1 MSIRSLSPNPE
12 MGGNRIAAFGVQISR
27 LAAFA
32 RITSHESP
40 VMVRSNSMN
49 VVIQV

>member
-1 MSIRSLSPNPE
+1 MSIRRLSPNPE
-12 MGGNRIAAFGVQISR
+12 MGGNRIAAFGLQIFR

-32 RITSHESP
+32 RIISHESP